1 LTEWTLDIYKGVTLV
16 TFKPGTPIKPDLLR
30 AVYDS
35 LNSDPTKYRTCNV
48 VWDVRGVLLAE
59 KLGFEPI
66 FKLVDYFTEN
76 REDWWTHDR
85 TAFVV
90 DKKAVAGLIRIFDAL
105 KDQKLPYEVK
115 VFWDDLEA
123 AVAWA
128 NKTIEIEAK

>member
-1 LTEWTLDIYKGVTLV
+1 
-16 TFKPGTPIKPDLLR
+16 
-30 AVYDS
+30 
-35 LNSDPTKYRTCNV
+35 
-48 VWDVRGVLLAE
+48 VLLAE
-59 KLGFEPI
+59 KLGFDPI

-76 REDWWTHDR
+76 REGWWTHDR

-128 NKTIEIEAK
+128 NKTGEIEAK